1 MQSHHTLRTLR
12 LWVLAWFVLA
22 LGVAMAAPLVSPPN
36 MELVCSGTGTGG
48 KRLVVQ
54 AADGLAAPHAS
65 TLDCPLCL
73 AADTPPSSPG
83 AAQPT
88 AQAPAYEPRFHT
100 PLLAQRGAAR
110 SPPARAPPFFN

>member
-22 LGVAMAAPLVSPPN
+22 LGVAMAAPLVSPPS

-48 KRLVVQ
+48 KRLIVQ

-88 AQAPAYEPRFHT
+88 AQAPAYEPRLHT